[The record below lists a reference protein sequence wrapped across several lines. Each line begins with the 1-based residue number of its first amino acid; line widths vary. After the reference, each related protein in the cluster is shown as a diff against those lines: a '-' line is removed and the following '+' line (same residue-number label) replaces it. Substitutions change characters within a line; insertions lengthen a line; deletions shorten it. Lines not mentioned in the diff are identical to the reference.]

1 MDGAHEY
8 LLRAQQEL
16 ETCSLENWWQRHSA
30 RLGNEIQAARFLDF
44 FARAALL
51 SGDGRLLDFMLAHG
65 ADTSHA
71 EEGESP
77 LIFLALAPISR
88 SGFSSLPL
96 LKRLITAGADLNCV
110 NPAGGLTPLMA
121 AINADALPHAVL
133 LLDAGA
139 DPWHASPILGM
150 NAIEY
155 ATMLKKPIFLELM
168 RERY

>member
-1 MDGAHEY
+1 MDGIHEY
-8 LLRAQQEL
+8 LLHAQQEL
-16 ETCSLENWWQRHSA
+16 KTSNLENWWQRHCV
-30 RLGNEIQAARFLDF
+30 RLENEIPAARFLDF

-51 SGDGRLLDFMLAHG
+51 SGNERLLDFMLAHG
-65 ADTSHA
+65 ADANQT
-71 EEGESP
+71 EYGEP

-96 LKRLITAGADLNCV
+96 LKRLIAAGADLNCL
-110 NPAGGLTPLMA
+110 NPAGGLAPLMA

-155 ATMLKKPIFLELM
+155 ATMLKKPLFLELM

>member
-1 MDGAHEY
+1 MDSIHEY
-8 LLRAQQEL
+8 MLHAQREL
-16 ETCSLENWWQRHSA
+16 EMCPLENWWQRHSA
-30 RLGNEIQAARFLDF
+30 RLKNEIPAKRFLGF
-44 FARAALL
+44 FSRAALL
-51 SGDGRLLDFMLAHG
+51 SGNEALLDCMLAHG
-65 ADTSHA
+65 ADANQT
-71 EEGESP
+71 EYGEP

-96 LKRLITAGADLNCV
+96 LKRLIAAGADLNCV
-110 NPAGGLTPLMA
+110 NPASCLTPLMA

-139 DPWHASPILGM
+139 DPLHTSPILGI

-155 ATMLKKPIFLELM
+155 ATMLKKPLFLALM

>member
-1 MDGAHEY
+1 MDGIHEY

-16 ETCSLENWWQRHSA
+16 KTSNLENWWQCHCA
-30 RLGNEIQAARFLDF
+30 RLENGIPAARFLDF

-51 SGDGRLLDFMLAHG
+51 SGDERLLDFMLAHG
-65 ADTSHA
+65 ADANQT
-71 EEGESP
+71 EYGEP

-88 SGFSSLPL
+88 SGFSSLPM
-96 LKRLITAGADLNCV
+96 LKRLIAAGAELNCV
-110 NPAGGLTPLMA
+110 NPVGGLTPLMA

-150 NAIEY
+150 NPIEY
-155 ATMLKKPIFLELM
+155 AAKLKKQVFLELM
-168 RERY
+168 RECY